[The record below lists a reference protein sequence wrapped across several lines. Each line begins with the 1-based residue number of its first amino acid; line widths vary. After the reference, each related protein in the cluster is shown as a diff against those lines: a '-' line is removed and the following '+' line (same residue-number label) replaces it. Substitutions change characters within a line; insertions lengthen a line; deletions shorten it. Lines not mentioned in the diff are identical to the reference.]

1 MIRNLAPKE
10 LKRTINEKFVDEL
23 KKK

>member
-10 LKRTINEKFVDEL
+10 LKKTINERFVEEL

>member
-10 LKRTINEKFVDEL
+10 LKKTINEKFVEEL